1 MASPSPAFI
10 PELSEPRQAAPAP
23 LSRPRPLDLSML
35 AGILVALAATAAG
48 IAFTGVRLNY
58 FLQPVG
64 VLIVVGGTLGVT
76 LITTPR
82 RALVHSLQRVAG
94 LLRPRTTDRAALI
107 DEIISFSKLARRK
120 TILGIETEIGQSNH
134 AFLRD
139 ALTLAI
145 DARTRDELR
154 ATLEMK
160 LRLRE
165 RQGDADAK
173 ALEVAGGFAP
183 TIGVLGTV
191 VGLIDVLRQFSNL
204 SSVAYGIGTAFVST
218 IYGLALANLVLL
230 PAANR
235 IRASVADAFETDEMI
250 VEGALGVL
258 DGMHPALLSER
269 LSCFLRES
277 PNR

>member
-1 MASPSPAFI
+1 
-10 PELSEPRQAAPAP
+10 
-23 LSRPRPLDLSML
+23 ML
-35 AGILVALAATAAG
+35 AGILVALAATVAG
-48 IAFTGVRLNY
+48 IALTGVGLSY
-58 FLQPVG
+58 FFQPVG
-64 VLIVVGGTLGVT
+64 VLIVLGGTLGVT

-82 RALVHSLQRVAG
+82 RALLHAIQRVTG
-94 LLRPRTTDRAALI
+94 LLRPQTTDRAALSE
-107 DEIISFSKLARRK
+107 EIVSYARLARRK
-120 TILGIETEIGQSNH
+120 TILGIEGEIGKATNE
-134 AFLRD
+134 FLRD
-139 ALTLAI
+139 GLTMAL
-145 DARTRDELR
+145 DARTRDEVR
-154 ATLEMK
+154 STLEMK

-191 VGLIDVLRQFSNL
+191 VGLINVLRGFSNL

-250 VEGALGVL
+250 VEGILGVMDRL
-258 DGMHPALLSER
+258 HPSLIYER
-269 LSCFLRES
+269 LSCFVRQ
-277 PNR
+277 PAKR